1 MNKHEEINALIP
13 FYISGKLTEDEYN
26 QVKAHLKNCMA
37 CREELAMWQDV
48 SGVMAEDYQSPKA
61 PQGVLVKALEVSR
74 RKATR
79 VNIFAKFWKIV
90 GAQIPL
96 VNRDVWQAS
105 LLVLILGFVITLI
118 ADQIGFLFAIAPLVS
133 AGGLAFI
140 YNKEHDPAFEL
151 VLSTPISQIQILL
164 ARSVL
169 VFGYNFI
176 LVAILFWGLSLYYST
191 DLILPLIL
199 EWLAPMTFLS
209 ALGLCISIFSNS
221 ENAIAIAYSLWLS
234 KYLLLT
240 LEFKRLFGRVG
251 EFLLLFW
258 QTPMALYIF
267 SICLFAAMLI
277 YIQKSN
283 GITRQLT

>member
-1 MNKHEEINALIP
+1 MNTHEEINALLP
-13 FYISGKLTEDEYN
+13 FYISGKLTEDEYS
-26 QVKAHLKNCMA
+26 QVKAHLKNCAA
-37 CREELAMWQDV
+37 CKEELAMWQDV
-48 SGVMAEDYQSPKA
+48 SGVMAEEYQPLKA
-61 PQGVLVKALEVSR
+61 PQEVLVRALEASQQN
-74 RKATR
+74 ATH

-96 VNRDVWQAS
+96 VNRDIWPAS
-105 LLVLILGFVITLI
+105 LLVLVLGFVITLL
-118 ADQIGFLFAIAPLVS
+118 ANQIGFLFAIAPLVS

-176 LVAILFWGLSLYYST
+176 LVAILFWGLSLYYSA
-191 DLILPLIL
+191 DLILPLIM

-209 ALGLCISIFSNS
+209 TLGLCISILSSS
-221 ENAIAIAYSLWLS
+221 ENAVAIAYSLWLS
-234 KYLLLT
+234 KYLFLT
-240 LEFKRLFGRVG
+240 SEIKRIMGRVG

-267 SICLFAAMLI
+267 SVCLFVAMLI
-277 YIQKSN
+277 YIQYSSR
-283 GITRQLT
+283 ITRQLT